1 MPGCYIMRFSRSLRR
16 SRMPRLGKP
25 LAMAV
30 VLAGGLASIVPFHLA
45 AQESGLVF
53 DNGAG
58 ASVRATAESAAHL
71 RMAQGYGLSA
81 AEIGESAAGPY
92 PADQTEAGQLILRI
106 NRLENEMRQING
118 QMEEMQF
125 ETRKLQE
132 QLKKF
137 EEDVDFRFHEGG
149 APPVPLAK
157 PSQKRGE
164 ATVSQTEQ
172 EAELV
177 TPTTHTGG
185 RSDAFDPEQNPTAPG
200 APRPL
205 GNSPGRSMAQAGGDP
220 VASVLERNDNPG
232 APLDLTHGRS
242 PGAISS
248 SSEKATGVSA
258 SPLSTPGGTLIA
270 PATNSPRE
278 QFDIAMAYL
287 KQRSYED
294 SEKSFTSFLA
304 ANPKSKLASD
314 AIYFLGETYYLRGRQ
329 REAAEQYL
337 KISTHYADSPRAPEA
352 LLRLGQSLSALG
364 AKEQA
369 CATSNEIGRKY
380 PNAPSMVK
388 IGAEREAK
396 RAQCS

>member
-1 MPGCYIMRFSRSLRR
+1 MRFSRYLRR
-16 SRMPRLGKP
+16 SRVPRSGKL
-25 LAMAV
+25 LAMAFL
-30 VLAGGLASIVPFHLA
+30 LAGSFALIIPFHLA
-45 AQESGLVF
+45 AEESGSVF
-53 DNGAG
+53 DNGSG
-58 ASVRATAESAAHL
+58 ASGATRM
-71 RMAQGYGLSA
+71 RMAQGYGLPA
-81 AEIGESAAGPY
+81 AEVGESAAGAY
-92 PADQTEAGQLILRI
+92 PTDQTEAGQLTLRI
-106 NRLENEMRQING
+106 SRLENQMRQING
-118 QMEEMQF
+118 QIEEMQF

-137 EEDVDFRFHEGG
+137 QEDVDFRFHEGG
-149 APPVPLAK
+149 ASVPLAK
-157 PSQKRGE
+157 PPQKRGE
-164 ATVSQTEQ
+164 ATVSQTEE
-172 EAELV
+172 EAELAP
-177 TPTTHTGG
+177 PTTRKGG

-200 APRPL
+200 APHPL
-205 GNSPGRSMAQAGGDP
+205 GNSPGRSMAHSGGDP
-220 VASVLERNDNPG
+220 VASGSERNDDPG
-232 APLDLTHGRS
+232 TPLDITNGRS

-248 SSEKATGVSA
+248 SPDKATGVSA
-258 SPLSTPGGTLIA
+258 PRLSTPGGTLIV

-278 QFDIAMAYL
+278 QFDVAMAYL

-369 CATSNEIGRKY
+369 CATYNEIGRKY